1 MKQVKVVIGSKVWLM
16 PRKQAHALIQQ
27 VRESVN
33 VENMLIAVE
42 RDKTIVLTR
51 NVFDTKE
58 ELLKEIE
65 MYNNCGFKCYH
76 TESKVRV

>member
-1 MKQVKVVIGSKVWLM
+1 M

-27 VRESVN
+27 VQESVK
-33 VENMLIAVE
+33 VRNMLIAVE

-51 NVFDTKE
+51 ECFETKE

-65 MYNNCGFKCYH
+65 IYNNRGFKCYH
-76 TESKVRV
+76 AESKVYV

>member
-1 MKQVKVVIGSKVWLM
+1 M

-27 VRESVN
+27 VQESVK
-33 VENMLIAVE
+33 VRNMLIAVE
-42 RDKTIVLTR
+42 CDDKTIVLTR

>member
-27 VRESVN
+27 VQESVK
-33 VENMLIAVE
+33 VKNMLIAVE

-51 NVFDTKE
+51 DSFDTKE
-58 ELLKEIE
+58 ELLKEIAA
-65 MYNNCGFKCYH
+65 YNKRGFKCYH
-76 TESKVRV
+76 TESKVCV

>member
-42 RDKTIVLTR
+42 RDKTVVFTR
-51 NVFDTKE
+51 DVFATKE
-58 ELLKEIE
+58 ELLKEIAA
-65 MYNNCGFKCYH
+65 YNKRGFKCYH
-76 TESKVRV
+76 TESRVHV